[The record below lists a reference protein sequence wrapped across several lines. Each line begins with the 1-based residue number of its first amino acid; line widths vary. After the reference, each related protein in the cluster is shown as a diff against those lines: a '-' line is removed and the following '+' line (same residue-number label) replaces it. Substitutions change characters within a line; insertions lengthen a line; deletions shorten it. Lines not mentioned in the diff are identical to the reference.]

1 MGPFEFTKTIN
12 ETKRN
17 LIDEDP
23 EVEKDYIPFLV
34 NRSLGYFM
42 DTIMYANEMNQKSSI
57 DHKLQYDFLLN
68 IIRPRKRF
76 SKWLKKSKDDNID
89 LIKKFYGYSYT
100 KSKDVV
106 DILSED
112 QLKYIRSKLDTG
124 GLRKE

>member
-12 ETKRN
+12 DTKHN
-17 LIDEDP
+17 LMDEDLG
-23 EVEKDYIPFLV
+23 VEKDYIPFLV

-42 DTIMYANEMNQKSSI
+42 DTIMYANEMNRFNSL
-57 DHKLQYDFLLN
+57 DYKLQYDFLLN
-68 IIRPRKRF
+68 IIRPRKRY
-76 SKWLKKSKDDNID
+76 SKWLKKSKNDNVD

-100 KSKDVV
+100 KAKDVV

-112 QLKYIRSKLDTG
+112 QIEHIRSKLDTG

>member
-12 ETKRN
+12 DTKHN
-17 LIDEDP
+17 LMDEDP

-42 DTIMYANEMNQKSSI
+42 DTIMYANEMNRFNSL
-57 DHKLQYDFLLN
+57 DYKLQYDFLLN
-68 IIRPRKRF
+68 IIRPRKRY
-76 SKWLKKSKDDNID
+76 SKWLKKSKNDNID

-100 KSKDVV
+100 KAKDVV

-112 QLKYIRSKLDTG
+112 HIEHIRSKLDTG

>member
-12 ETKRN
+12 NTKHN
-17 LIDEDP
+17 LMDEDP

-42 DTIMYANEMNQKSSI
+42 DTIMYANEMNQKNSL

-100 KSKDVV
+100 KAKDVV

-112 QLKYIRSKLDTG
+112 QLKHIRSNLDTG

>member
-12 ETKRN
+12 DTKHN
-17 LIDEDP
+17 LMDEDP

-42 DTIMYANEMNQKSSI
+42 DTIMYANEMNRFNSL
-57 DHKLQYDFLLN
+57 DYKLQYDFLLN
-68 IIRPRKRF
+68 IIRPRKRY
-76 SKWLKKSKDDNID
+76 SKWLKKSKNDNVD

-100 KSKDVV
+100 KAKDVV

-112 QLKYIRSKLDTG
+112 QIEHIRSKLDTG

>member
-1 MGPFEFTKTIN
+1 
-12 ETKRN
+12 
-17 LIDEDP
+17 
-23 EVEKDYIPFLV
+23 
-34 NRSLGYFM
+34 M
-42 DTIMYANEMNQKSSI
+42 DTIKYANEMNQKNSL

-100 KSKDVV
+100 KAKDVV

-112 QLKYIRSKLDTG
+112 QLKHIRSKLDTG

>member
-12 ETKRN
+12 DTKHN
-17 LIDEDP
+17 LMDEDL

-42 DTIMYANEMNQKSSI
+42 DTIMYANEMNRFNSL
-57 DHKLQYDFLLN
+57 DYKLQYDFLLN
-68 IIRPRKRF
+68 IIRPRKRY

-100 KSKDVV
+100 KAKDVV

-112 QLKYIRSKLDTG
+112 QIEHIRSKLDTG

>member
-12 ETKRN
+12 DTKHN
-17 LIDEDP
+17 LMDEDP

-42 DTIMYANEMNQKSSI
+42 DTIMYANEMNQKNSL

-100 KSKDVV
+100 KAKDVV

-112 QLKYIRSKLDTG
+112 QLKYIRSKLDIG

>member
-42 DTIMYANEMNQKSSI
+42 DTIIYANEMNQKNSL

-100 KSKDVV
+100 KAKDVV

-112 QLKYIRSKLDTG
+112 QLKHIRSKLDTG

>member
-1 MGPFEFTKTIN
+1 MGPFEFIKTIN
-12 ETKRN
+12 DTKHN
-17 LIDEDP
+17 LVDEDP

-42 DTIMYANEMNQKSSI
+42 DTIMYANEMNRFNSL
-57 DHKLQYDFLLN
+57 DYKLQYDFLLN
-68 IIRPRKRF
+68 IIRPRKRY
-76 SKWLKKSKDDNID
+76 SKWLKKSKNDNID

-100 KSKDVV
+100 KAKDVV

-112 QLKYIRSKLDTG
+112 QIEHIRSKLDTG

>member
-42 DTIMYANEMNQKSSI
+42 DTIMYANEMNQKNSL

-100 KSKDVV
+100 KAKDVV

-112 QLKYIRSKLDTG
+112 QLKHIRSNLDTG

>member
-12 ETKRN
+12 DTKHN
-17 LIDEDP
+17 LMDEAP
-23 EVEKDYIPFLV
+23 EGEKDYIPFLV

-42 DTIMYANEMNQKSSI
+42 DTIMYANEMNRFNSL
-57 DHKLQYDFLLN
+57 DYKLQYDFLLN
-68 IIRPRKRF
+68 IIRPRKRY
-76 SKWLKKSKDDNID
+76 SKWLKKSKNDNID

-100 KSKDVV
+100 KAKDVV

-112 QLKYIRSKLDTG
+112 QIEHIRSKLDTG

>member
-1 MGPFEFTKTIN
+1 
-12 ETKRN
+12 
-17 LIDEDP
+17 
-23 EVEKDYIPFLV
+23 
-34 NRSLGYFM
+34 
-42 DTIMYANEMNQKSSI
+42 MYANEMNQKNSL

>member
-42 DTIMYANEMNQKSSI
+42 DTIMYANEMNQKNSL

-68 IIRPRKRF
+68 IIPPRKRF

-112 QLKYIRSKLDTG
+112 QLKHIRSKLDTG

>member
-12 ETKRN
+12 DTKHN
-17 LIDEDP
+17 LMDEDP

-42 DTIMYANEMNQKSSI
+42 DTIMYANEMNQKNSL

-100 KSKDVV
+100 KAKDVV

-112 QLKYIRSKLDTG
+112 QLKHIRSKLDTG

>member
-1 MGPFEFTKTIN
+1 MGPFEFIKTIN
-12 ETKRN
+12 DTKHN
-17 LIDEDP
+17 LMDEDP

-42 DTIMYANEMNQKSSI
+42 DTIMYANEMNRFNSL
-57 DHKLQYDFLLN
+57 DYKLQYDFLLN
-68 IIRPRKRF
+68 IIRPRKRY
-76 SKWLKKSKDDNID
+76 SKWLKKSKNDNID

-100 KSKDVV
+100 KAKDVV

-112 QLKYIRSKLDTG
+112 QIEHIRSKLDTG

>member
-1 MGPFEFTKTIN
+1 MGPFEFIKAIN
-12 ETKRN
+12 ESKDIMKDN
-17 LIDEDP
+17 SLA
-23 EVEKDYIPFLV
+23 EKDYIPFLV

-42 DTIMYANEMNQKSSI
+42 DTIMYANEMNQKNSL

-100 KSKDVV
+100 KAKDVV

-112 QLKYIRSKLDTG
+112 QLKHIRSKLDTG

>member
-42 DTIMYANEMNQKSSI
+42 DTIMYANEMNQKNSL

-68 IIRPRKRF
+68 ILDHVR
-76 SKWLKKSKDDNID
+76 D
-89 LIKKFYGYSYT
+89 LVSG
-100 KSKDVV
+100 
-106 DILSED
+106 
-112 QLKYIRSKLDTG
+112 
-124 GLRKE
+124 

>member
-12 ETKRN
+12 DTKHN
-17 LIDEDP
+17 LMDEDP

-42 DTIMYANEMNQKSSI
+42 DTIMYANEMNQKNSL

-89 LIKKFYGYSYT
+89 LVKKFYGYSYT
-100 KSKDVV
+100 KAKDVV

>member
-12 ETKRN
+12 ETKLN

-42 DTIMYANEMNQKSSI
+42 DTIMYANEMNQKNSL

-100 KSKDVV
+100 KAKDVV

-112 QLKYIRSKLDTG
+112 QLKHIRSKLDTG

>member
-12 ETKRN
+12 DTKHN
-17 LIDEDP
+17 LMDEALG
-23 EVEKDYIPFLV
+23 VEKDYIPFLV

-42 DTIMYANEMNQKSSI
+42 DTIMYANEMNRFNSL
-57 DHKLQYDFLLN
+57 DYKLQYDFLLN
-68 IIRPRKRF
+68 IIRPRKRY
-76 SKWLKKSKDDNID
+76 SKWLKKSKNDNVD

-100 KSKDVV
+100 KAKDVV

-112 QLKYIRSKLDTG
+112 QIEHIRSKLDTG

>member
-12 ETKRN
+12 NTKHN
-17 LIDEDP
+17 LMDEDP

-42 DTIMYANEMNQKSSI
+42 DTIMYANEMNQKNSL

-100 KSKDVV
+100 KAKDVV

>member
-12 ETKRN
+12 DTKHN
-17 LIDEDP
+17 LMDEDP

-42 DTIMYANEMNQKSSI
+42 DTIIYANEMNRFNSL
-57 DHKLQYDFLLN
+57 DYKLQYDFLLN
-68 IIRPRKRF
+68 IIRPRKRY
-76 SKWLKKSKDDNID
+76 SKWLKKSKNDNID

-100 KSKDVV
+100 KAKDVV

-112 QLKYIRSKLDTG
+112 QIEHIRSKLDTG

>member
-12 ETKRN
+12 DTKHN
-17 LIDEDP
+17 LMDEDP

-42 DTIMYANEMNQKSSI
+42 DTIMYANEMNQKNSL

-100 KSKDVV
+100 KAKDVV

-112 QLKYIRSKLDTG
+112 QLKHIRSNLDTG

>member
-42 DTIMYANEMNQKSSI
+42 DTIMYANEMNQKNSL

-76 SKWLKKSKDDNID
+76 SKWLKKSKDNNID
-89 LIKKFYGYSYT
+89 LIKNFYGYSYT
-100 KSKDVV
+100 KAKDVV

-112 QLKYIRSKLDTG
+112 QLEQISSKLDTG

>member
-12 ETKRN
+12 DTKHN
-17 LIDEDP
+17 LVDEDP

-42 DTIMYANEMNQKSSI
+42 DTIMYANEMNRFNSL
-57 DHKLQYDFLLN
+57 DYKLQYDFLLN
-68 IIRPRKRF
+68 IIRPRKRY

-100 KSKDVV
+100 KAKDVI

-112 QLKYIRSKLDTG
+112 QIEHIRSKLDTG

>member
-1 MGPFEFTKTIN
+1 M
-12 ETKRN
+12 
-17 LIDEDP
+17 DEDP

-42 DTIMYANEMNQKSSI
+42 DTIMYANEMNRFNSL
-57 DHKLQYDFLLN
+57 DYKLQYDFLLN
-68 IIRPRKRF
+68 IIRPRKRY

-100 KSKDVV
+100 KAKDVV

-112 QLKYIRSKLDTG
+112 QIEHIRSKLDTG